1 MKKMNLK
8 NMKDKKIKRIKTLM
22 DATKVKDINQRKK

>member
-22 DATKVKDINQRKK
+22 DATKVKDINKRKK

>member
-22 DATKVKDINQRKK
+22 DATKVKDINQRNK

>member
-22 DATKVKDINQRKK
+22 DATKVKDIN